1 MKNPHNRFKQALKE
15 GRSQYGFWLG
25 LCSPVSAELC
35 GLCGYDW
42 LLIDGEHAPND
53 LARLYT
59 QLLAIGDTPGHPV
72 VRLVQTD
79 TALIKQVLDIG
90 AQTILVPM
98 VETAQQARDIVAAT
112 RYPPNG
118 VRGVGTALARAARW
132 NLVDNYFADVER
144 ELCVLIQIESV
155 RGLQSLDEILAIDGI
170 DGVFVGPADLA
181 ASMGHLGAPSHPEVV
196 SAIDDALVRIR
207 AAGKAPGILATN
219 RALAKRYEE
228 KGAQFIALGV
238 DTLALAASA
247 REILN
252 NYTADVQAEG
262 DAAGM
267 RKDATDRAT
276 PGKGAY

>member
-1 MKNPHNRFKQALKE
+1 MKNPANPFRKALKE
-15 GRSQYGFWLG
+15 GRPQYGFWLG

-53 LARLYT
+53 LSSLYA
-59 QLLAIGDTPGHPV
+59 QLLAVSDTPSHPV
-72 VRLVQTD
+72 VRLVEGN

-132 NLVDNYFADVER
+132 NLVDNYFGDVEK
-144 ELCVLIQIESV
+144 ELCVLIQVESV
-155 RGLQSLDEILAIDGI
+155 RALQNLDEILQVEGL

-181 ASMGHLGAPSHPEVV
+181 ASMGHLGTPSHPEVV
-196 SAIDDALVRIR
+196 AAIDDAIARIR
-207 AAGKAPGILATN
+207 AAGKAPGILATS

-238 DTLALAASA
+238 DTLALAAAA
-247 REILN
+247 RDILRN
-252 NYTADVQAEG
+252 HTHHTGADQNG
-262 DAAGM
+262 
-267 RKDATDRAT
+267 
-276 PGKGAY
+276 PGTGAY

>member
-1 MKNPHNRFKQALKE
+1 MKNPSNPFKQALKE
-15 GRSQYGFWLG
+15 GRPQYGFWLG

-42 LLIDGEHAPND
+42 LLVDGEHAPND

-59 QLLAIGDTPGHPV
+59 QLLAIGDTPSHPV
-72 VRLVQTD
+72 VRLVEGD

-98 VETAQQARDIVAAT
+98 VETAQQARDVVAAT

-132 NLVDNYFADVER
+132 NLVEGYFADVER
-144 ELCVLIQIESV
+144 DLCVLIQVESV
-155 RGLQSLDEILAIDGI
+155 RALQSLDEILKVEGI

-181 ASMGHLGAPSHPEVV
+181 ASMGHLGNPSHPEVV
-196 SAIDDALVRIR
+196 SAIDDALARTR
-207 AAGKAPGILATN
+207 AAGRAPGILATN
-219 RALAKRYEE
+219 RVLARRYQE

-238 DTLALAASA
+238 DTLALAAGA
-247 REILN
+247 REILRN
-252 NYTADVQAEG
+252 HTADTT
-262 DAAGM
+262 
-267 RKDATDRAT
+267 ATAQSA
-276 PGKGAY
+276 PGNGAY

>member
-1 MKNPHNRFKQALKE
+1 MKNPPNPFKQALQE

-59 QLLAIGDTPGHPV
+59 QLVAIGDTPSHPV
-72 VRLVQTD
+72 VRLVVGD

-132 NLVDNYFADVER
+132 NLVDNYFATVER
-144 ELCVLIQIESV
+144 ELCVLIQVESV
-155 RGLQSLDEILAIDGI
+155 RALQNLDEILKVEGI

-181 ASMGHLGAPSHPEVV
+181 ASLGHLGAPSHPEVV
-196 SAIDDALVRIR
+196 SAIDDALTRIR

-219 RALAKRYEE
+219 AALAKRYEA

-238 DTLALAASA
+238 DTVALAAAA
-247 REILN
+247 REILRN
-252 NYTADVQAEG
+252 HRADESANVQTA
-262 DAAGM
+262 
-267 RKDATDRAT
+267 

>member
-1 MKNPHNRFKQALKE
+1 MKNPPNPFKQALKE

-53 LARLYT
+53 LARLYA
-59 QLLAIGDTPGHPV
+59 QLLAIGDTPSHPV
-72 VRLVQTD
+72 VRLVD
-79 TALIKQVLDIG
+79 GHTALIKQVLDIG

-118 VRGVGTALARAARW
+118 TRGVGTALARAARW
-132 NLVDNYFADVER
+132 NLVDNYFGNVEG
-144 ELCVLIQIESV
+144 ELCVLIQVES
-155 RGLQSLDEILAIDGI
+155 GHALQNLDEILQIEGI

-196 SAIDDALVRIR
+196 SAIDDALARIR

-219 RALAKRYEE
+219 PALAKRYEGR
-228 KGAQFIALGV
+228 GAQFIALGV
-238 DTLALAASA
+238 DTLALAATA
-247 REILN
+247 REILGN
-252 NYTADVQAEG
+252 HTAVAT
-262 DAAGM
+262 
-267 RKDATDRAT
+267 ATDQTAQ
-276 PGKGAY
+276 GKGAY

>member
-1 MKNPHNRFKQALKE
+1 MKNPHNPFKQALKE

-35 GLCGYDW
+35 ALCGYDW

-53 LARLYT
+53 LARLYM
-59 QLLAIGDTPGHPV
+59 QLLAIGDTPSHPV
-72 VRLVQTD
+72 VRLVQGD
-79 TALIKQVLDIG
+79 TALIKQVLDVG
-90 AQTILVPM
+90 AQTLLVPM
-98 VETAQQARDIVAAT
+98 VETAEQARNIVAAT

-132 NLVDNYFADVER
+132 NLVDNYFADVQR
-144 ELCVLIQIESV
+144 ELCVLIQVESA
-155 RGLQSLDEILAIDGI
+155 RALRSLDEILAIDGI

-207 AAGKAPGILATN
+207 AAGKAPGILATD
-219 RALAKRYEE
+219 RALAKRYEQ

-238 DTLALAASA
+238 DTVTLAAKA
-247 REILN
+247 REILR
-252 NYTADVQAEG
+252 NYTADGPTEADGARTRTE
-262 DAAGM
+262 
-267 RKDATDRAT
+267 ATDRTA